1 MKDSF
6 NQFLDTLSEFLAH
19 RKGLLLIIGAGL
31 VILNLF
37 IKVIFPGSLLSAS
50 DIFLHLGVIIA
61 ILGILLGWAL

>member
-19 RKGLLLIIGAGL
+19 RKGLLLMIGAGL

-50 DIFLHLGVIIA
+50 DIFLHLGVIIV